1 MNYIVFQ
8 ILFSI
13 PVLSSFREQNDF
25 MLAAQRDKI
34 IRINLETNSM
44 DPLPILNLKNVI
56 AIDFDMRNNC
66 VYWADIVTDTIG
78 VCIIFTCVGKMN
90 YYLG

>member
-1 MNYIVFQ
+1 
-8 ILFSI
+8 
-13 PVLSSFREQNDF
+13 

-34 IRINLETNSM
+34 VRINLESNTM

-78 VCIIFTCVGKMN
+78 VSNNFIWTNLVIV
-90 YYLG
+90 LHSS